1 MGSGYTGGDTLIK
14 KRPMAKE
21 INEKTF
27 ELNITNEL
35 LNLSKSF
42 VWYLDHV
49 NCINYPL
56 KLNEE
61 IISRFLSQAVL
72 FAEGLTQ
79 EEESNPNSG
88 GYDVSIGYSHPNGNE
103 GRLMYLQFKAG
114 VKKKYSN
121 LKSSHFLRQTAHND
135 GRSPEH
141 VMFTFNDAAKGTQHS
156 TLRKLAN
163 STNINPN
170 SILYVFPRIT
180 EKSDFKR
187 KVGKLILSSSFVP
200 ILEIDKQAASKTPP
214 LTIIDGA
221 AHKFRTSY
229 DGLTNEVNFF
239 FFFFEYD
246 NNIISELLSE
256 LICIQIER
264 LIKLLLKQK
273 IADFVLFLVDLK
285 NSIAKF
291 IELEL
296 ILYPSS
302 QLITKKVNQYID
314 SIGKQYESNGLI
326 PMAPSEYT
334 TIIPKEGF
342 KLKMEG
348 LKDYSQISYQV
359 F

>member
-1 MGSGYTGGDTLIK
+1 
-14 KRPMAKE
+14 MAKE

-42 VWYLDHV
+42 IWYLDHI
-49 NCINYPL
+49 NCMNYPV
-56 KLNEE
+56 KLNRE
-61 IISRFLSQAVL
+61 IVSRFFSQAVL

-79 EEESNPNSG
+79 EEEESNPSSG
-88 GYDVSIGYSHPNGNE
+88 GYDVSISYSHPNGNE

-114 VKKKYSN
+114 VKKKYSHR
-121 LKSSHFLRQTAHND
+121 KSSHFLRQTAHND

-141 VMFTFNDAAKGTQHS
+141 VMFTFNDAAMGTQHS

-170 SILYVFPRIT
+170 SVLYVFPRIT
-180 EKSDFKR
+180 EKRDFKS
-187 KVGKLILSSSFVP
+187 KVGNLIPNSSFVP
-200 ILEIDKQAASKTPP
+200 ILEIDNQAAGQVPP
-214 LTIIDGA
+214 ITIIDGA

-229 DGLTNEVNFF
+229 DGLTNEVNFYF
-239 FFFFEYD
+239 FSFEYD
-246 NNIISELLSE
+246 NKIISEILSE

-264 LIKLLLKQK
+264 LIKLLLKQR
-273 IADFVLFLVDLK
+273 IADFVLLLEDLK
-285 NSIAKF
+285 NGIAKF

-296 ILYPSS
+296 KFYPSS
-302 QLITKKVNQYID
+302 QLITKTVNQYID

-326 PMAPSEYT
+326 PMAPSKYT

-348 LKDYSQISYQV
+348 LKDYSLISCQV